1 MDVKTGGQPLGRVV
15 IELRSDV
22 VPKTARNFMELA
34 SGHLVSTIAAYL
46 PLIFVKRMQMLSYMI
61 MIASIPPPRVTG
73 TRVVRFTESFLGL

>member
-34 SGHLVSTIAAYL
+34 SGHLVSPIAAMSAL
-46 PLIFVKRMQMLSYMI
+46 DICEAHANALIPDYD
-61 MIASIPPPRVTG
+61 
-73 TRVVRFTESFLGL
+73 